1 VSESARSP
9 VWVWRVSVSA
19 AAASTWRRG
28 GFWRETRAAAP
39 QNPKI
44 PLFPSPRPRALAPG
58 LSLSPGF
65 RCRDGPRRGTVLVVY
80 GNKLLECHD
89 AFLYYQFI
97 MICGCESDPVSPDF
111 ELGLVP
117 IPFFCPWIIR
127 ILLPILCSL
136 DLFAR
141 QPRGRVDFGVN

>member
-1 VSESARSP
+1 
-9 VWVWRVSVSA
+9 
-19 AAASTWRRG
+19 
-28 GFWRETRAAAP
+28 
-39 QNPKI
+39 
-44 PLFPSPRPRALAPG
+44 
-58 LSLSPGF
+58 
-65 RCRDGPRRGTVLVVY
+65 VVY

-141 QPRGRVDFGVN
+141 QPRGASGFWCELIVSKFLISYFENIFSYVGWFLFLHVFHFLVNSTTIISYI